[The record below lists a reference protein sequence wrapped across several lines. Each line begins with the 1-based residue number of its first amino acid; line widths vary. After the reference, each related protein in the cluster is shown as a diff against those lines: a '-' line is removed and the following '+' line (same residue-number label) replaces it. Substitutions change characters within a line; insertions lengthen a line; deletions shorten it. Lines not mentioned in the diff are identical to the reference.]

1 MGQLGQH
8 VAKIIMQPQVNSK
21 LRLYVLL
28 NFKKYKAVPIFLSY
42 FSLKKVLLGED
53 GKVFLLESGRLPR
66 GEFINY
72 FKRPKIA
79 PNAKLTHK
87 SADSQTNQ
95 TMSFLAKYLRINN
108 IILKII
114 IQK

>member
-1 MGQLGQH
+1 MFDLT
-8 VAKIIMQPQVNSK
+8 
-21 LRLYVLL
+21 L
-28 NFKKYKAVPIFLSY
+28 KKFEAVPIFLSY
-42 FSLKKVLLGED
+42 FSLKKVLVGED

-95 TMSFLAKYLRINN
+95 TMSFLARFLRINN

-114 IQK
+114 ILK